1 MHYASDGTVLPRGA
15 VPSFLSAPTFIM
27 RPLVLNAV
35 VALAALGTLFGC
47 ASAKKAKAPAPAQ
60 AATVV
65 NAPLSKDELEKRV
78 EALAR
83 FAAGVS
89 GELREQ
95 PDEALDQFYK
105 SVLADPSN
113 EPLAIDVARR
123 LIRKKESEKAIEL
136 LNKSAA
142 QPGATGFVD
151 ALLGVAYLQANKPD
165 QAVAAS
171 RKAIVK
177 LPKSLLGYQ
186 NLAQIYLQTDKP
198 KEALAALDEAAALPS
213 PDIAFL
219 LDLGEAYRNYVA
231 ARPRDFETVKP
242 KVTFILEAAAKLEP
256 RGQNLIIRLA
266 ELWSFAGEYKR
277 AAELYVKLLERFPNQ
292 AILRNRIVE
301 LYLRANDL
309 KAAQSQL
316 DALVRDQPTNPLAHY
331 FLGAIA
337 AEQKDWDK
345 AVEFYEKTIQLNEG
359 AKTEFEPVYYD
370 LAGVLI
376 TRDDPE
382 DALKLLAKARAKFK
396 PTFLL
401 EFYTALAHSR
411 AKDYAESVKHFTAA
425 ELIAKRDEPE
435 RLTGLFFFQAGST
448 YERNKDF
455 KQAENYFR
463 QALKLAPDFA
473 EALNYLGYM
482 WAERGENLTE
492 ARAMIEKAVKQEPEN
507 AAFLDSMAWVL
518 FKLNQPKEALDF
530 QLKALKFQKEPDAT
544 LHDHLGDI
552 YAALKQ
558 AGKAR
563 EQWEKALAIEPS
575 DAIEKKLKAAPPAKP

>member
-1 MHYASDGTVLPRGA
+1 
-15 VPSFLSAPTFIM
+15 M
-27 RPLVLNAV
+27 RPIVLHSV

-47 ASAKKAKAPAPAQ
+47 ATAKKAQALAPAKPPA
-60 AATVV
+60 AAVI
-65 NAPLSKDELEKRV
+65 NAPLSKEDMEKRV

-89 GELREQ
+89 DELREQ

-123 LIRKKESEKAIEL
+123 LIRKKESAKALEVL
-136 LNKSAA
+136 TKSAE

-165 QAVAAS
+165 QAIASS
-171 RKAIVK
+171 RKAIAK

-186 NLAQIYLQTDKP
+186 NLTQIYLQTNKP
-198 KEALAALDEAAALPS
+198 KEALAVLDEAAALPS
-213 PDIAFL
+213 PDITFL
-219 LDLGEAYRNYVA
+219 LELAEAYRNYVA

-242 KVTFILEAAAKLEP
+242 KVTATLEAAAKLEP
-256 RGQNLIIRLA
+256 KGQNLVIRLA

-292 AILRNRIVE
+292 SILRNRIVE
-301 LYLRANDL
+301 LFLRANDL

-316 DALVRDQPTNPLAHY
+316 DAMVRDRPTDPLAHY

-345 AVEFYEKTIQLNEG
+345 AVEFYEKAIQLNEG

-396 PTFLL
+396 ATFLL

-411 AKDYAESVKHFTAA
+411 SKDYAASIKHFTAA
-425 ELIAKRDEPE
+425 ELLARRDEPE
-435 RLTGLFFFQAGST
+435 RLTALFFFQAGST
-448 YERNKDF
+448 YERHKDF

-463 QALKLAPDFA
+463 QSLKLAPDFA

-492 ARAMIEKAVKQEPEN
+492 AKTMIEKAVRQEPEN

-530 QLKALKFQKEPDAT
+530 QLKALKHQKEPDAT

-558 AGKAR
+558 TDKAR

-575 DAIEKKLKAAPPAKP
+575 EAISKKLKAAAPGKL

>member
-1 MHYASDGTVLPRGA
+1 
-15 VPSFLSAPTFIM
+15 M
-27 RPLVLNAV
+27 RPIVLHTV

-47 ASAKKAKAPAPAQ
+47 ASAKKAQAPAPAKAP
-60 AATVV
+60 AAAVV
-65 NAPLSKDELEKRV
+65 NAPLSKEDMEKRV

-105 SVLADPSN
+105 SVLADPTN
-113 EPLAIDVARR
+113 EPLVIDVARR
-123 LIRKKESEKAIEL
+123 LIRKKESEKAIEVL
-136 LNKSAA
+136 SKCAEQRS
-142 QPGATGFVD
+142 ATGFVD
-151 ALLGVAYLQANKPD
+151 ALLGIAYQQAGKTD
-165 QAVAAS
+165 LAIAAS

-177 LPKSLLGYQ
+177 LPKALLGFQ
-186 NLAQIYLQTDKP
+186 NLATIYLQTNRP
-198 KEALAALDEAAALPS
+198 KEALAALDEAAALGVNE
-213 PDIAFL
+213 INFL
-219 LDLGEAYRNYVA
+219 LELGEAYRNYISVQ
-231 ARPRDFETVKP
+231 PRDFEIIKP
-242 KVTFILEAAAKLEP
+242 KVMAIIEVATKLDP
-256 RGQNLIIRLA
+256 KGQNLIFRLA
-266 ELWSFAGEYKR
+266 ELFSFAGEYKR

-309 KAAQSQL
+309 KAAQAQL

-337 AEQKDWDK
+337 AEQKNWEK
-345 AVEFYEKTIQLNEG
+345 AIEFYTKTIQLNEG
-359 AKTEFEPVYYD
+359 AKQDFEPVYYD
-370 LAGVLI
+370 LAGVYI
-376 TRDDPE
+376 TNDDAE
-382 DALKLLAKARAKFK
+382 EALKLLETARKKFK
-396 PTFLL
+396 ATFLL
-401 EFYTALAHSR
+401 EFYSALAHSR
-411 AKDYAESVKHFTAA
+411 SKDYAASIKHFTAA
-425 ELIAKRDEPE
+425 ELLARRDEPE
-435 RLTGLFFFQAGST
+435 RLTALFYFQVGTA
-448 YERNKDF
+448 YERHKDF

-463 QALKLAPDFA
+463 QSLKLAPDFA

-518 FKLNQPKEALDF
+518 FKLNQPKAALEY
-530 QLKALKFQKEPDAT
+530 QLKALKHQKEPDAT

-558 AGKAR
+558 PEQAR
-563 EQWEKALAIEPS
+563 AQWEQALTIEPS
-575 DAIEKKLKAAPPAKP
+575 ESISKKLKAAAPGKP

>member
-1 MHYASDGTVLPRGA
+1 
-15 VPSFLSAPTFIM
+15 M
-27 RPLVLNAV
+27 RPLALHSV
-35 VALAALGTLFGC
+35 VALAALGILSGC
-47 ASAKKAKAPAPAQ
+47 AGAKKQAQTPAPAAQ
-60 AATVV
+60 AAVA
-65 NAPLSKDELEKRV
+65 NPPLSKDAMEKRV

-95 PDEALDQFYK
+95 PDEALDNFYK
-105 SVLADPSN
+105 SVIADPTN

-123 LIRKKESEKAIEL
+123 LIRKKETGKAIEVL
-136 LNKSAA
+136 GKVAA
-142 QPGATGFVD
+142 QTNATGFVD
-151 ALLGVAYLQANKPD
+151 ALLGVAYLQANLPD
-165 QAVAAS
+165 QAIASS
-171 RKAIVK
+171 RKAIAK
-177 LPKSLLGYQ
+177 LPKSILGYQ
-186 NLAQIYLQTDKP
+186 NLAQIHLQAQQPEK
-198 KEALAALDEAAALPS
+198 ALAALDEAAALPS

-242 KVTFILEAAAKLEP
+242 KVAAVLEAATKQEP
-256 RGQNLIIRLA
+256 KGQNLVIRLA
-266 ELWSFAGEYKR
+266 ELWSFTGDYKR
-277 AAELYVKLLERFPNQ
+277 AAELYVKLLERFPNPANQ

-301 LYLRANDL
+301 LYLRANDP
-309 KAAQSQL
+309 KAAQAQL

-337 AEQKDWDK
+337 AEQRDWDK

-359 AKTEFEPVYYD
+359 AKLEFEPVYYD

-382 DALKLLAKARAKFK
+382 DALKVLAKARAKFK
-396 PTFLL
+396 ITFLL

-411 AKDYAESVKHFTAA
+411 SKDYAASIKHFTAA
-425 ELIAKRDEPE
+425 ELLAKRDEPE
-435 RLTGLFFFQAGST
+435 RLTGLFFFQVGTA
-448 YERNKDF
+448 YERHKDF

-463 QALKLAPDFA
+463 QSLKLAPDFA

-482 WAERGENLTE
+482 FAERGENLTE
-492 ARAMIEKAVKQEPEN
+492 AKEMIEKAVKQEPEN

-518 FKLNQPKEALDF
+518 FKLNQPKEALEW
-530 QLKALKFQKEPDAT
+530 QLKALKHQKEADAT

-552 YAALKQ
+552 YLALKEPQ
-558 AGKAR
+558 KAR
-563 EQWEKALAIEPS
+563 DQWEKSLTIEPS
-575 DAIEKKLKAAPPAKP
+575 EEIQKKLRAAPAKP

>member
-1 MHYASDGTVLPRGA
+1 
-15 VPSFLSAPTFIM
+15 M
-27 RPLVLNAV
+27 RPLALPLV
-35 VALAALGTLFGC
+35 VALAALGTLSGC
-47 ASAKKAKAPAPAQ
+47 AGAKKQAQAPAPAAQ
-60 AATVV
+60 TAVA
-65 NAPLSKDELEKRV
+65 NPPLSKEAMEKRV

-95 PDEALDQFYK
+95 PDEALDNFYK
-105 SVLADPSN
+105 SVVADPTN
-113 EPLAIDVARR
+113 EPLAVDVARR
-123 LIRKKESEKAIEL
+123 LIRKKETGKAIEVL
-136 LNKSAA
+136 AKVAA
-142 QPGATGFVD
+142 QTNATGFVD
-151 ALLGVAYLQANKPD
+151 ALLGVAYLQANLPD
-165 QAVAAS
+165 QAIASS
-171 RKAIVK
+171 RKAIAK
-177 LPKSLLGYQ
+177 LPRSILGYQ
-186 NLAQIYLQTDKP
+186 NLAQIHLQAKQP
-198 KEALAALDEAAALPS
+198 EKALAALDEAAALPS

-219 LDLGEAYRNYVA
+219 LDLGEAYRNYVS

-242 KVTFILEAAAKLEP
+242 KVTAVLDAAVKLEP
-256 RGQNLIIRLA
+256 KGQQLVIRLA
-266 ELWSFAGEYKR
+266 ELWSFTGEYKR

-309 KAAQSQL
+309 KAAQAQL

-337 AEQKDWDK
+337 AEQRDWDK
-345 AVEFYEKTIQLNEG
+345 AVEFYEKTILLNEG

-396 PTFLL
+396 TTFLL
-401 EFYTALAHSR
+401 EFYSALAHSR
-411 AKDYAESVKHFTAA
+411 SKDYAASIKHFTAA
-425 ELIAKRDEPE
+425 ELLAKRDEPE
-435 RLTGLFFFQAGST
+435 RLTGLFFFQVGTA
-448 YERNKDF
+448 YERHKDF

-492 ARAMIEKAVKQEPEN
+492 AKELIEKAVKQEPEN

-518 FKLNQPKEALDF
+518 FKLKQPKEALDW
-530 QLKALKFQKEPDAT
+530 QLKALKHQKEPDAT

-552 YAALKQ
+552 YLALKEPQ
-558 AGKAR
+558 KAR
-563 EQWEKALAIEPS
+563 DQWEKSLAIEPNE
-575 DAIEKKLKAAPPAKP
+575 DIQKKLKAAPAKP

>member
-1 MHYASDGTVLPRGA
+1 
-15 VPSFLSAPTFIM
+15 M
-27 RPLVLNAV
+27 RPIVLHSV
-35 VALAALGTLFGC
+35 VALAALGALCGC
-47 ASAKKAKAPAPAQ
+47 ATAKKASAPAPASAP
-60 AATVV
+60 AAAA
-65 NAPLSKDELEKRV
+65 NAPLSKEDMEKRV

-105 SVLADPSN
+105 SILADPSN
-113 EPLAIDVARR
+113 EPLAVDVARR
-123 LIRKKESEKAIEL
+123 LIRKKETEKAIEVL
-136 LNKSAA
+136 SKCAE

-165 QAVAAS
+165 QAIIAS
-171 RKAIVK
+171 RRAVAK
-177 LPKSLLGYQ
+177 LPNTILGYQ
-186 NLAQIYLQTDKP
+186 TLSQIYLQTNRP
-198 KEALAALDEAAALPS
+198 KEALAALDEAAARPS
-213 PDIAFL
+213 PDINLL
-219 LDLGEAYRNYVA
+219 LDLGEAYRNYVS
-231 ARPRDFETVKP
+231 ARPRDFETVKG
-242 KVTFILEAAAKLEP
+242 KVTPLLEAATKLDP
-256 RGQNLIIRLA
+256 KGQNLIFRLA

-309 KAAQSQL
+309 KAAQTQL

-345 AVEFYEKTIQLNEG
+345 AVAFYEKAIQLNEG
-359 AKTEFEPVYYD
+359 AKEEFEPVYYD

-376 TRDDPE
+376 TRDDADE
-382 DALKLLAKARAKFK
+382 ALKVLAKARAKFK
-396 PTFLL
+396 PKFLL
-401 EFYTALAHSR
+401 EFYTALAHSH
-411 AKDYAESVKHFTAA
+411 AKDYATSVKHFTAA
-425 ELIAKRDEPE
+425 ELLAKRDEPE
-435 RLTGLFFFQAGST
+435 RLTGLFFFQVGTT

-463 QALKLAPDFA
+463 QSLKLAPDFA

-482 WAERGENLTE
+482 WADRGENLTE
-492 ARAMIEKAVKQEPEN
+492 AKTMIDKALKQEPEN

-530 QLKALKFQKEPDAT
+530 QLKALKLQKEPDAT

-558 AGKAR
+558 TDKAR

-575 DAIEKKLKAAPPAKP
+575 DAIQKKLKAAAPGKP